1 MAISLSNEQLD
12 LFQQTINAN
21 PKGARDMIRIWGE
34 AGINV
39 DGLEVP
45 WSLGGEVGSLI
56 GGGIE
61 GASYGLVDPEWGDT
75 AYRMPEEIPIVG
87 GESPTGLLGNVVGGA
102 LTGGL
107 LFRQG
112 AKHLG
117 KPAMQK
123 VVEKMGYSG
132 TSKALGRGAFYAGS
146 AAPEAVVASTFET
159 LRSGNIEDFG
169 SNLAMWQGVGMLATP
184 AGRKLSKMWFKRN
197 KAKAAGNPEVQAAV
211 EKEIIDTSSAA
222 EAEATDQARDLTIQ
236 IAEESP
242 DPTETIKDL
251 ILDPEQELR
260 DLKQYINYYQARLQ
274 NKRITHE
281 ERRVNQRRLFDLQKQ
296 EDQIL
301 AALGRPLRPDHM
313 RHRSSPVTPSEPA
326 MGEDVYSSMPDPVD
340 PLRTKDLTRVI
351 RGRVFQPNFRDTV
364 PLEAYEEDIIR
375 SASRERPAAKPTPEA
390 EPAPPPV
397 ESETVQRR
405 IDKTDHT
412 PEEAEEDFLLAERKI
427 SSLRDHGEVGPD
439 PDLQDPR
446 DPKTFGRMQ
455 EEYERDAF
463 QVEDKYDEPDVV
475 EDSGWVEGVDD
486 IEPDP
491 VPGFDI
497 GKTTVSNLQGTRA
510 VKAAEKRGE
519 GIDVLRKKGNNHYG
533 NPFVLGISAAK
544 ATPKQVNEVV
554 EKYRAWLQG
563 DTRYANVKPQQREW
577 ILQQIDAGA
586 LDGKTLLYYTDEHA
600 KRGIASHADALAE
613 IVNARK
619 MGRSESNVEDVRMAR
634 GETAEDLV
642 AKQKEL
648 VDKVEPQEVKNLR
661 REYEIDEERAV
672 ERKLD
677 EKLSDET
684 TIMQLTQYRNRHV
697 REAPSK
703 QKPFV
708 VASQGQD
715 FLSIRSDAIDKKWND
730 KNLNPYAKGPK
741 LTRNSFD
748 GVKENYK
755 RFLMQRAIEMRIMPK
770 KRFEKLKEMDPPAG
784 STASIYDNVI
794 EIERKFWIGKTYED
808 YITQR
813 SLDNYEKSGIAK
825 SFDPKGKGPYTG
837 ELEDLNVARAIEGDE
852 PLTWKVYYKD
862 PNATNPDEVQDVL
875 WRGWDAK
882 EAEESFLRNWVR
894 KQNVER
900 SVGPPKILRELTE
913 LSDRDFFQD
922 TKGGRSFRKK
932 VNIDPEL
939 AEKLSNQRDRM
950 RTKDRLGEIPSDENH
965 FFTDPRAF
973 QTAIKGIDDFRKRY
987 LGRLGKITTTGKVSE
1002 IGTKDKKE
1010 QLRLT
1015 LARIN
1020 NAISLAELQATMV
1033 PEDLQSFSGKMW
1045 GEVRSALNSKHKQ
1058 LLLRM
1063 PSTTSQQKSI
1073 EAQIKAKAMG
1083 NQWWNQSFQGDQV
1096 TLTPRRIIRGT
1107 EEVQQPGT
1115 TQAAGERPVEG
1126 VTSTERVSSRGQ
1138 AVSGVIEAID
1148 DQKIVING
1156 QSYTRKTYYVSH
1168 NARIKAERG
1177 GRGGAPIEGEVSPV
1191 TEEQFNHILR
1201 LVDGINSMRIAGMD
1215 INLASII
1222 PENLTA
1228 KQANDLITRLSEA
1241 SDFGVANKVDGAMT
1255 ELAIGKAEVGITEGV
1270 REGYRPPI
1278 EIHAWVDNLPLAD
1291 KERSARVVYN
1301 LLDGKFG
1308 LGSPH
1313 GRMLGMGR
1321 NPITNYG
1328 TKFNMRKIEE
1338 KQAMLAR
1345 WQQSYREIR
1354 ELLGVPGGTI
1364 DTMRMGAQSFAGRMR
1379 GQVTP
1384 ADQLRTK
1391 LYKLAKALHEDN
1403 LSEESI
1409 DFLTDPAHKQALE
1422 RYRVLMNEVADAIG
1436 LSENRRIKHYL
1447 HVLYSNNG
1455 GRPRFDMVSSRLTNE
1470 EREALQTYI
1479 GIGSENAV
1487 DTNELLVDTV
1497 KNILGGSDQWRL
1509 QGKGFSAMHRRT
1521 SEETTYVERNLDLI
1535 TDSYLHGAAEFWFTR
1550 EVGDTN
1556 SYILGELMNIENQA
1570 IEQGRRLPNAK
1581 RHWADY
1587 LTHLY
1592 GEPTNSRK
1600 QFATAVS
1607 NSALFNNAVD
1617 HLVGFL
1623 GAGETSDFV
1632 NAMRRVRANPKDND
1646 DAFAILDQWE
1656 ELSRS
1661 RDPMTGESE
1670 FNLRDRPVDT
1680 IRTRTAMAIHTMRE
1694 GLADPTR
1701 SAPIANTL
1709 YRVQVMAKLGFNWA
1723 HAMIN
1728 TLQNYTNLWPL
1739 VEGKHIGD
1747 AMMDYVHF
1755 YRNPEKLIHGKS
1767 VQELLEGSGV
1777 LDDASRYTEF
1787 TELRPGM
1794 FMENVQRVV
1803 MKPSSETEKLN
1814 RGIAYLAGYRK
1825 FRTEGTNHDLAHT
1838 KALDLVQDVHHPFN
1852 RAGTPPIMRG
1862 PMMRLF
1868 MMFKSYPIHQIEF
1881 TGGLMV
1887 DLKDNIADKGF
1898 RQALKD
1904 GDHTALSKH
1913 AFAYATLY
1921 GSALTVFAGS
1931 NFYERIKH
1939 PAHEQMSEWRENA
1952 PRYGPMSGMP
1962 KLLGGPF
1969 VDTMNDFGMAMANL
1983 AALQSEE
1990 AIEAAKN
1997 GVSNFVIPAFVR
2009 RVAAGE
2015 TSPQTLLGFDEY
2027 RRTSQKPRS
2036 IRRSG
2041 MAKKYGGGF

>member
-1 MAISLSNEQLD
+1 MNFSDVSQERLQQALD
-12 LFQQTINAN
+12 AN
-21 PKGARDMIRIWGE
+21 PKLANKMIKRWSAMGVP
-34 AGINV
+34 V

-45 WSLGGEVGSLI
+45 WSVGGEIGSFVG
-56 GGGIE
+56 GAIE
-61 GASYGLVDPEWGDT
+61 GASYGLIDPEWGDK
-75 AYRMPEEIPIVG
+75 AYRMPEETAVVG
-87 GESPTGLLGNVVGGA
+87 GESPAGLLGNVLGGA
-102 LTGGL
+102 ITGGL

-197 KAKAAGNPEVQAAV
+197 QAKAAGNPEVQAAV

-222 EAEATDQARDLTIQ
+222 EAEASDQARDLTIQ

-251 ILDPEQELR
+251 ILDPDQELK
-260 DLKQYINYYQARLQ
+260 DLRHYINYYQARLQ

-375 SASRERPAAKPTPEA
+375 SASRERPAAKPTTEA

-446 DPKTFGRMQ
+446 GDAFIISSERESFKKTAK
-455 EEYERDAF
+455 EYLDLLTKQERDEGIDRPTEHQLEVATEQDALHF
-463 QVEDKYDEPDVV
+463 ELERGLSEDPTLINVWKEAAKEQNFYGDADTWFDDFIRTGKGDLTHPYDEPEGWEFPKEGDVV

-486 IEPDP
+486 
-491 VPGFDI
+491 
-497 GKTTVSNLQGTRA
+497 A
-510 VKAAEKRGE
+510 V
-519 GIDVLRKKGNNHYG
+519 
-533 NPFVLGISAAK
+533 
-544 ATPKQVNEVV
+544 
-554 EKYRAWLQG
+554 
-563 DTRYANVKPQQREW
+563 
-577 ILQQIDAGA
+577 
-586 LDGKTLLYYTDEHA
+586 
-600 KRGIASHADALAE
+600 
-613 IVNARK
+613 
-619 MGRSESNVEDVRMAR
+619 RSE
-634 GETAEDLV
+634 TTEDLV

-661 REYEIDEERAV
+661 REYEIEEERTV

-677 EKLSDET
+677 EKLADET
-684 TIMQLTQYRNRHV
+684 TIMQLTQYKNRHV

-703 QKPFV
+703 QKPYV

-784 STASIYDNVI
+784 STASVYDNVI

-939 AEKLSNQRDRM
+939 ADKISNQRDRM

-1010 QLRLT
+1010 QLKLT

-1020 NAISLAELQATMV
+1020 NASSLAELQATMV

-1168 NARIKAERG
+1168 NARIKVERG

-1215 INLASII
+1215 INLSSII

-1255 ELAIGKAEVGITEGV
+1255 ELAIGKAEVGIAEGV

-1345 WQQSYREIR
+1345 WQQNYREIR

-1364 DTMRMGAQSFAGRMR
+1364 DTMRMGAQSFAGRMK

-1409 DFLTDPAHKQALE
+1409 DFLSQDPAHKQALE

-1436 LSENRRIKHYL
+1436 LSENRRIRHYL

-1487 DTNELLVDTV
+1487 DTNKLLVDTV

-1632 NAMRRVRANPKDND
+1632 NAMRRVRADPKDND

-1747 AMMDYVHF
+1747 AMMDYIHF
-1755 YRNPEKLIHGKS
+1755 VRSSDKLVHGKT

-1794 FMENVQRVV
+1794 FMDNVQRTF

-1921 GSALTVFAGS
+1921 GSALTAFAGS

-1969 VDTMNDFGMAMANL
+1969 VDTMNDFGMAMANI

-2027 RRTSQKPRS
+2027 KRNRTPSQ
-2036 IRRSG
+2036 
-2041 MAKKYGGGF
+2041 GGIQAISAMGGL